1 MEDLF
6 YNIPTRRAALRSAT
20 EEHNK
25 IADVI
30 TKYAIH
36 NSGIGFVLKKQGE
49 SGVDVKTLPSNSII
63 DNIKTVYGPTIAREL
78 IEFKIEDEK
87 YKFKCSGHISNVNYN
102 VKKMTFLLFINNRL
116 VDCSP
121 LKRAIE
127 QVYASYLPKGTSPFV
142 YMSLNIAPQN
152 LDVNV
157 HPTKHEVFFLHQDS
171 IIEKI
176 QQGLEDKLMNSN
188 SSRTFQVGKL
198 MPGAGIKLEMFDN
211 KENTSVAAKD
221 MVRTDASLQKIEKFF
236 NHSNPSRETEK
247 DNHKDKRQKTDPSQ
261 IVKLKTTDL
270 TSVQEIKQE
279 ILNSCSLDC
288 KEVLSGHTFVGLVDR
303 ELALIQHDTKLYLV
317 NTTRLSSLL
326 FRQMMF
332 SQFGNIPVM
341 RLCPPP
347 KVRIHSS

>member
-236 NHSNPSRETEK
+236 NHSNPIRETK
-247 DNHKDKRQKTDPSQ
+247 DSHQDKRQKTDPSQ
-261 IVKLKTTDL
+261 IVRLKTTDL

-279 ILNSCSLDC
+279 ILNSCSLEC